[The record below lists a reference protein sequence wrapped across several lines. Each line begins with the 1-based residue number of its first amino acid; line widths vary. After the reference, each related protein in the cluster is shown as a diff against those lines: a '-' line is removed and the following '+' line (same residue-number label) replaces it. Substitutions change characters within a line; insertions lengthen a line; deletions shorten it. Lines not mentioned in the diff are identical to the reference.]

1 MTSSCIKSVPAPVES
16 IPKSGPELN
25 TYLADVI
32 KEADSLISTLVSPP
46 KNPWSL
52 QFKKHNKF
60 VEVEVSSRDHQISEG
75 TEYWFARRSIHEVGV
90 EGDTVKE
97 TLQWDDFK
105 NLLFHNHFENERE
118 YGPSVSRVDTL
129 GIEWDLSGVVVP
141 DWEIVKV
148 GGYAIHHHLP
158 WPLNPRVFPV
168 LLVLAS
174 AADGEEFMV
183 ISLPIKIPPDT
194 KGQNTE
200 TSELVSAIGPKDTIG
215 QYVAVERIT
224 FRAPQT
230 GDDKPSVTWSMA
242 TASDAAGNIPM
253 AVQRRVIGSSIFK
266 DVEAF
271 LLFVAKNKAT

>member
-1 MTSSCIKSVPAPVES
+1 MTSSYIKSIPAPVES
-16 IPKSGPELN
+16 IPKSGPELS

-32 KEADSLISTLVSPP
+32 KEADSLMSTLVSPP

-90 EGDTVKE
+90 EEDTVKE

-118 YGPSVSRVDTL
+118 YGPSVSRVDTID
-129 GIEWDLSGVVVP
+129 IEWDLSGVAVP
-141 DWEIVKV
+141 GWEIVKV

-174 AADGEEFMV
+174 AADGEVFMV

-215 QYVAVERIT
+215 QYIAVERVT

-242 TASDAAGNIPM
+242 TASGRFLMN
-253 AVQRRVIGSSIFK
+253 QSISK
-266 DVEAF
+266 CD
-271 LLFVAKNKAT
+271 